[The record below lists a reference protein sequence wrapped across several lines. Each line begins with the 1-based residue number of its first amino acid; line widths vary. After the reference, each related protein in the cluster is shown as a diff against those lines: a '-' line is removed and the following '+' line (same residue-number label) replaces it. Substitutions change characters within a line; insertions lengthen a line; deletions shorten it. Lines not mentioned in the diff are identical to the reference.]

1 MDISEVAKRS
11 GVAASTLRFYE
22 ERGLIASIGRHGLK
36 RVFGPGV
43 LDRLA
48 LIALGREAGLS
59 LDEIAPMLGSD
70 RTPRID
76 REVLNAKADAID
88 RSVRRQI
95 AMRDGLRHAAACSA
109 PSHMECPKFR
119 RLLGLAAQRQIV
131 SRTGEG
137 MATVKTGAPKRKAP
151 AKQAAK
157 ATAASAAAP
166 KVTGPASYFPSIEKK
181 YGKPVE
187 HWFKLLGKQKSL
199 AHMEMV
205 NWLKGGFDIGHGH
218 ANALVAYFRAKEKL

>member
-1 MDISEVAKRS
+1 MDISEVARRS

-36 RVFGPGV
+36 RVFGSEV

-59 LDEIAPMLGSD
+59 LDEIAPMLGSG
-70 RTPRID
+70 RMPRID
-76 REVLNAKADAID
+76 RALLAQKAEAID
-88 RSVRRQI
+88 KSIRRQI

-119 RLLGLAAQRQIV
+119 RLLGLAAQRQ
-131 SRTGEG
+131 TATKKGAG
-137 MATVKTGAPKRKAP
+137 MATGRTNATKRKAP
-151 AKQAAK
+151 AKAPASSAPAK
-157 ATAASAAAP
+157 VA
-166 KVTGPASYFPSIEKK
+166 GPASYFPSIEKK
-181 YGKPVE
+181 YGHPVE
-187 HWFKLLGKQKSL
+187 HWFKQLGKQRAL

-205 NWLKGGFDIGHGH
+205 NWLKSEFEIGHGH
-218 ANALVAYFRAKEKL
+218 ANALVAYFRTREKL